1 MPSAQDNFYV
11 TVAYSGSLQ
20 CKLFDIRVASYE
32 AKQRTKIKPVLSG
45 SSCELQSLLD
55 KLKLSSFLILKA
67 VQQFP
72 PKTFRSWFC
81 SVRKKKLSHKTWMP
95 QLLGS
100 LSGSWMSNILLCKVP
115 GIYLIMVIF
124 CFLLFFFLWK
134 NICRR
139 KKGGRKYVPF
149 QPQQTNRMCLSS
161 ALAVGLT
168 VPAVDRLWQDKG
180 EKMQFVRT
188 LGKWACLNVTIFL
201 MVIITPCIAHL
212 E

>member
-45 SSCELQSLLD
+45 SSSELQSLLD

-100 LSGSWMSNILLCKVP
+100 LSGSRMSNILLCKVP

-124 CFLLFFFLWK
+124 CFLLFFFSFGK
-134 NICRR
+134 IFAEE
-139 KKGGRKYVPF
+139 KKGGGNMY
-149 QPQQTNRMCLSS
+149 LSS
-161 ALAVGLT
+161 HNRLT
-168 VPAVDRLWQDKG
+168 VCACRQPLLSDWQSQLLIGCGKTGERKCNSSGHWANGHVLMLPFSLWS
-180 EKMQFVRT
+180 
-188 LGKWACLNVTIFL
+188 
-201 MVIITPCIAHL
+201 
-212 E
+212 